1 MTDRIAHMDA
11 EDLSK
16 LIDYIVNYDTGSKT
30 VGDIRKELNL
40 TREEYNELY
49 NLAIPAIRGYNEGRF
64 WKTAYCQFETAISN
78 ALIGKK
84 SLEKKLEVV
93 GNVIKQKSLKAI
105 KAERLK
111 GWSAA

>member
-1 MTDRIAHMDA
+1 MTDRFKNMDS

-16 LIDYIVNYDTGSKT
+16 LIDYIVKYDTGKKT
-30 VGDIRKELNL
+30 VGDIREELNL

-64 WKTAYCQFETAISN
+64 WRTAYSQFESALSN
-78 ALIGKK
+78 ALRGKK
-84 SLEKKLEVV
+84 SLEKKLEAV
-93 GNVIKQKSLKAI
+93 GNVIKRKSLKAI
-105 KAERLK
+105 KEERLK